1 MTDIQILA
9 PNGLPARQQMS
20 AWQGAGAGFGGQL
33 EQWTPQ
39 LKSLDAALLPNLNLG
54 NARAEDVTRN
64 NAFAANGVQL
74 HIDNIVG
81 HLFRLSYKPRWRR
94 LGITDEDARAFADD
108 VEAWWMEYAED
119 PIGCWLDAE
128 RKRTATMMV
137 REAVGTHTR
146 LGEVTAAAEWI
157 SRPGT
162 SMRTAVRMVSPK
174 RVSNPNR
181 QRDTG
186 RLRGGVEFDQY
197 GAATAYHVR
206 QFGNG
211 GLGMGT
217 GYGNDW
223 RRVER
228 EAANG
233 RLKFI
238 HVFEPTEDGQARG
251 ANQFLA
257 VLEQSHMLPKL
268 QHTKLQNAIVNAMY
282 AATIES
288 EMGTEA
294 AMEIIGADGNDAS
307 KVAANIGRYM
317 MAINSFHSGSAL
329 KMNGVRVPHL
339 WPGEKLHLQTSGNV
353 DNGFTDLES
362 SILRWMS
369 AGLNVPYEPFAR
381 DYRQSTYSSARA
393 SMMEGWRYYMGRRKV
408 IASRFATHLFVLAF
422 EEALQRREL
431 TLPRRATRGF
441 YEARAAWCACEWIG
455 AGRLAIDGLKEV
467 KEAVL
472 RIESGLST
480 YEKELALMGED
491 YQETFAQQV
500 REMQERREAGLPPP
514 SWLKTQQ
521 LAPDEEQQAA

>member
-1 MTDIQILA
+1 MKDIQILG
-9 PNGLPARQQMS
+9 PNGVPVRQQMS
-20 AWQGAGAGFGGQL
+20 AWQGAGSGFGGQL
-33 EQWTPQ
+33 EQWIPQ
-39 LKSLDAALLPNLNLG
+39 LKSMDASLLPNLNLG

-94 LGITDEDARAFADD
+94 LGISDEDARHFADD

-137 REAVGTHTR
+137 REAVATHTR
-146 LGEVTAAAEWI
+146 LGEITAAAEWI
-157 SRPGT
+157 ERRGT
-162 SMRTAVRMVSPK
+162 SMRTAIRMVSPK
-174 RVSNPNR
+174 RVGNPR
-181 QRDTG
+181 GKRDSG
-186 RLRGGVEFDQY
+186 NLRAGIEFDRH
-197 GAATAYHVR
+197 GVADAYWVR
-206 QFGNG
+206 QYAAA

-217 GYGNDW
+217 GYANEW
-223 RRVER
+223 RRVKR

-233 RLKFI
+233 RLMFI
-238 HVFEPTEDGQARG
+238 HVFEPTEDGQSRG

-268 QHTKLQNAIVNAMY
+268 QQTKLQNAIVNAMY

-288 EMGTEA
+288 EMGTDA
-294 AMEIIGADGNDAS
+294 AMEIIGADGDA
-307 KVAANIGRYM
+307 AAQNIARYM
-317 MAINSFHSGSAL
+317 MAVNSFHSGNAL
-329 KMNGVRVPHL
+329 KMNGVRIPHL
-339 WPGEKLHLQTSGNV
+339 WPGEKLNLQTSSNA

-431 TLPRRATRGF
+431 TLPRNASRGF
-441 YEARAAWCACEWIG
+441 YEARAAWCNCEWIG

-480 YEKELALMGED
+480 YEKEMALMGED
-491 YQETFAQQV
+491 YQETFAQQI
-500 REMQERREAGLPPP
+500 RETEERKAAGLPPP
-514 SWLKTQQ
+514 SWLRTQA
-521 LAPDEEQQAA
+521 LAPDDESQAA

>member
-1 MTDIQILA
+1 MTTVQILH
-9 PNGLPARQQMS
+9 PNGRPAREQMS
-20 AWQGAGAGFGGQL
+20 SWQGAGSGFGGQL
-33 EQWTPQ
+33 DRWKPS
-39 LKSLDAALLPNLNLG
+39 LKTLDAALLPQLDLG

-94 LGITDEDARAFADD
+94 LGITDADARSFAQD
-108 VEAWWMEYAED
+108 VEAWWTEYAED
-119 PIGCWLDAE
+119 PIGCWLDVE

-137 REAVGTHTR
+137 REAVATHTR
-146 LGEVTAAAEWI
+146 LGEIMGAAEWME
-157 SRPGT
+157 RRGT
-162 SMRTAVRMVSPK
+162 SMRTAIKLVSPK
-174 RVSNPNR
+174 RVSNPNGTS
-181 QRDTG
+181 DTATLRHG
-186 RLRGGVEFDQY
+186 LEFDRGGAMV
-197 GAATAYHVR
+197 AAWVR
-206 QFGNG
+206 QGSVG
-211 GLGMGT
+211 GLGLGNGMGNEWT
-217 GYGNDW
+217 
-223 RRVER
+223 RIER
-228 EAANG
+228 ETRFG
-233 RLKFI
+233 RPKFI
-238 HVFEPTEDGQARG
+238 HVFEPTEDGQSRG

-288 EMGTEA
+288 ELGTEA
-294 AMEIIGADGNDAS
+294 ALEIIGAGTEGTNNI
-307 KVAANIGRYM
+307 ANYL
-317 MAINSFHSGSAL
+317 MAVNSFHNGAKLS
-329 KMNGVRVPHL
+329 MNGVKVPHL
-339 WPGEKLHLQTSGNV
+339 WPGEKLNLQTSGNV

-408 IASRFATHLFVLAF
+408 IAARFATMMFVLAF
-422 EEALQRREL
+422 EEALQRKEL
-431 TLPRRATRGF
+431 RLPRNASRGF
-441 YEARAAWCACEWIG
+441 YEAKSAWCNCEWIG
-455 AGRLAIDGLKEV
+455 SGRLAIDGLKEV

-480 YEKELALMGED
+480 YEKELALLGED

-500 REMQERREAGLPPP
+500 RETQERREAGLPPP
-514 SWLKTQQ
+514 SWMQAQ
-521 LAPDEEQQAA
+521 MLAPEQPETTE

>member
-1 MTDIQILA
+1 MTVAQILH
-9 PNGLPARQQMS
+9 PNGLPAREQLS
-20 AWQGAGAGFGGQL
+20 SWQGAGSGFGGQL
-33 EQWTPQ
+33 ERWKPS
-39 LKSLDAALLPNLNLG
+39 LKTLDAALLPQLDLG

-74 HIDNIVG
+74 HVDNIVG

-94 LGITDEDARAFADD
+94 LGITDADARAFAQD
-108 VEAWWMEYAED
+108 VEAWWTEYAED
-119 PIGCWLDAE
+119 PIGCWLDVE

-137 REAVGTHTR
+137 REAVATHTR
-146 LGEVTAAAEWI
+146 LGEVMAAVEWLER
-157 SRPGT
+157 SGT
-162 SMRTAVRMVSPK
+162 KMRTAIKMISPK
-174 RVSNPNR
+174 RVSNPNGCA
-181 QRDTG
+181 DTNG
-186 RLRGGVEFDQY
+186 LRHGLEFDRGGAMV
-197 GAATAYHVR
+197 AAWVR
-206 QFGNG
+206 QSSAGGLFGNG
-211 GLGMGT
+211 L
-217 GYGNDW
+217 GNDW
-223 RRVER
+223 RRIER
-228 EAANG
+228 EVAATG
-233 RLKFI
+233 RPKFI
-238 HVFEPTEDGQARG
+238 HVFEPTEDGQSRG

-294 AMEIIGADGNDAS
+294 ALEIIGAGEGGTD
-307 KVAANIGRYM
+307 NIVKYL
-317 MAINSFHSGSAL
+317 MAVNSFHNGSKLAL
-329 KMNGVRVPHL
+329 NGVKIPHL
-339 WPGEKLHLQTSGNV
+339 WPGEKLNLQTSGNV

-408 IASRFATHLFVLAF
+408 IASRFSSMLFVAAF
-422 EEALQRREL
+422 EEALHRREL
-431 TLPRRATRGF
+431 SLPRNASRGF
-441 YEARAAWCACEWIG
+441 LEAKGAWCNTEWIG
-455 AGRLAIDGLKEV
+455 SGRLAIDGLKEV

-480 YEKELALMGED
+480 YEKELALLGED

-500 REMQERREAGLPPP
+500 RETQERREAGLPPP
-514 SWLKTQQ
+514 SWMQTQA
-521 LAPDEEQQAA
+521 LAPEQTAPPE

>member
-1 MTDIQILA
+1 MKNVQILA
-9 PNGLPARQQMS
+9 PNGMPARQQMS
-20 AWQGAGAGFGGQL
+20 TWQGAGAGFGGQL
-33 EQWTPQ
+33 ERWNPQ
-39 LKSLDAALLPNLNLG
+39 LKSFDAALLPNLKLG

-94 LGITDEDARAFADD
+94 LGISDADARAFAED
-108 VEAWWMEYAED
+108 VEAWWFEYAED
-119 PIGCWLDAE
+119 PTGCWLDVE

-137 REAVGTHTR
+137 REAIGTHTR
-146 LGEVTAAAEWI
+146 LGEITAAAEWVE
-157 SRPGT
+157 RRGT
-162 SMRTAVRMVSPK
+162 PMRTAVRMVSPK
-174 RVSNPNR
+174 RVCNPGDR
-181 QRDTG
+181 ADSG
-186 RLRGGVEFDQY
+186 SLRAGIEFDRY
-197 GAATAYHVR
+197 GAAVAYWVR
-206 QFGNG
+206 QLSTG
-211 GLGMGT
+211 GLGLGT
-217 GYGNDW
+217 GYGSEW
-223 RRVER
+223 RRVDR

-233 RLKFI
+233 RVKFI
-238 HVFEPTEDGQARG
+238 HVYEPTEDGQARG
-251 ANQFLA
+251 ANQFLT

-288 EMGTEA
+288 ELGTEA
-294 AMEIIGADGNDAS
+294 AMEVIGAGEEGVANLS
-307 KVAANIGRYM
+307 KYM
-317 MAINSFHSGSAL
+317 MAVNSFNSGSKL
-329 KMNGVRVPHL
+329 TLNGVKIPHL
-339 WPGEKLHLQTSGNV
+339 WPGEKLNLQTSANV

-362 SILRWMS
+362 SILRWMA

-408 IASRFATHLFVLAF
+408 IAARFATQLFVLAF
-422 EEALQRREL
+422 EEALQRRL
-431 TLPRRATRGF
+431 LSLPRNAARGF
-441 YEARAAWCACEWIG
+441 YEARSAWCNCDWIG

-480 YEKELALMGED
+480 YEKELALLGED

-500 REMQERREAGLPPP
+500 REMDERRTAGLPPP
-514 SWLKTQQ
+514 SWMRTQA
-521 LAPDEEQQAA
+521 LAPDQAEPNP

>member
-1 MTDIQILA
+1 MSTPQILA
-9 PNGLPARQQMS
+9 PNGLPAREQLS
-20 AWQGAGAGFGGQL
+20 GWQGAGAGFGGQL
-33 EQWTPQ
+33 ERWNPP
-39 LKSLDAALLPNLNLG
+39 LKTLDAALLPKLDLG

-94 LGITDEDARAFADD
+94 LGITDADARAFAQD
-108 VEAWWMEYAED
+108 VEAWWTEYAED
-119 PIGCWLDAE
+119 PIGCWLDVE
-128 RKRTATMMV
+128 RKRTFTMMV
-137 REAVGTHTR
+137 RESVGTHTR
-146 LGEVTAAAEWI
+146 TGEIMAAAEWLE
-157 SRPGT
+157 RRGT
-162 SMRTAVRMVSPK
+162 AMRTAIKLISPK
-174 RVSNPNR
+174 RVGNPHGK
-181 QRDTG
+181 RDSG
-186 RLRGGVEFDQY
+186 DLRGGIEFDRG
-197 GAATAYHVR
+197 GAALAYWVR
-206 QFGNG
+206 QASTG
-211 GLGMGT
+211 GLGLGT
-217 GYGNDW
+217 GLGNDW
-223 RRVER
+223 RRIER

-233 RLKFI
+233 RQKFI
-238 HVFEPTEDGQARG
+238 HVFEPSEDGQSRG

-294 AMEIIGADGNDAS
+294 AMEVIGAGSEGTD
-307 KVAANIGRYM
+307 NIVKYL
-317 MAINSFHSGSAL
+317 MAVNSFHNGSKLAL
-329 KMNGVRVPHL
+329 NGVKIPHL
-339 WPGEKLHLQTSGNV
+339 WPGEKLNLQTSGNV

-408 IASRFATHLFVLAF
+408 IAARFATMVFSLAF
-422 EEALQRREL
+422 EEALHRREL
-431 TLPRRATRGF
+431 TLPRAATRGF
-441 YEARAAWCACEWIG
+441 YEAKAAWCNSEWIG
-455 AGRLAIDGLKEV
+455 SGRLAIDGLKEV

-480 YEKELALMGED
+480 YEKEMALLGED

-500 REMQERREAGLPPP
+500 RETQERREAGLPPP
-514 SWLKTQQ
+514 SWMQAQ
-521 LAPDEEQQAA
+521 VLAPEQSEAAE

>member
-1 MTDIQILA
+1 MSNIEILA
-9 PNGLPARQQMS
+9 PNGLPARQQLS
-20 AWQGAGAGFGGQL
+20 GWQGAGGGFGGQL
-33 EQWTPQ
+33 EHWVPQ
-39 LKSLDAALLPNLNLG
+39 LKSLDAALLPNLKLG

-94 LGITDEDARAFADD
+94 LGISDSDARLFADD

-146 LGEVTAAAEWI
+146 LGEITAAAEWI
-157 SRPGT
+157 QRPGT
-162 SMRTAVRMVSPK
+162 RMRTAIRMVSPK
-174 RVSNPNR
+174 RVSNPNE
-181 QRDTG
+181 QRDSA
-186 RLRGGVEFDQY
+186 RLRGGIEFDQY
-197 GAATAYHVR
+197 GAALAYHIR
-206 QFGNG
+206 QHGNAA
-211 GLGMGT
+211 LGMGT
-217 GYGNDW
+217 GYGRDW

-233 RLKFI
+233 RVKFI
-238 HVFEPTEDGQARG
+238 HVFEPTEDGQSRG
-251 ANQFLA
+251 ANQFLS

-268 QHTKLQNAIVNAMY
+268 QHTKMQNAIVNAMY

-288 EMGTEA
+288 EMGTSA
-294 AMEIIGADGNDAS
+294 AMEIIGAGEADAGN
-307 KVAANIGRYM
+307 AADNLAKYM
-317 MAINSFHSGSAL
+317 LTINSYRGSNAL

-362 SILRWMS
+362 SILRWMA
-369 AGLNVPYEPFAR
+369 AGLNLPYEPFAR

-431 TLPRRATRGF
+431 TLPRNATRGF
-441 YEARAAWCACEWIG
+441 YEARAAWCNCEWIG

-491 YQETFAQQV
+491 YHETFGQ
-500 REMQERREAGLPPP
+500 
-514 SWLKTQQ
+514 
-521 LAPDEEQQAA
+521 

>member
-1 MTDIQILA
+1 MTDITILA
-9 PNGLPARQQMS
+9 PNGKPARAQLS
-20 AWQGAGAGFGGQL
+20 GWQGAGQGFGGQL
-33 EQWTPQ
+33 ERWTPQ
-39 LKSLDAALLPNLNLG
+39 LKTLDAALLPQLDLG

-94 LGITDEDARAFADD
+94 LGITDEDARAFAQD
-108 VEAWWMEYAED
+108 VEAWWTEYAED
-119 PIGCWLDAE
+119 PIGCYLDVE

-137 REAVGTHTR
+137 REAIGTHTR
-146 LGEVTAAAEWI
+146 LGEIMAAAEWVE
-157 SRPGT
+157 RPGT
-162 SMRTAVRMVSPK
+162 AMRTAIKMVSPK
-174 RVSNPNR
+174 RVSNPNGR
-181 QRDTG
+181 RDG
-186 RLRGGVEFDQY
+186 GNLRGGIEFDRH
-197 GAATAYHVR
+197 GAAIAYHVR
-206 QFGNG
+206 QAGG
-211 GLGMGT
+211 AGLGMGS
-217 GYGNDW
+217 GMSQQW
-223 RRVER
+223 QRVAR

-233 RLKFI
+233 RAKFI
-238 HVFEPTEDGQARG
+238 HIFEPTEDGQTRG
-251 ANQFLA
+251 ANQFLS

-288 EMGTEA
+288 ELGTEA
-294 AMEIIGADGNDAS
+294 AMEVIGAGEEGTQNLT
-307 KVAANIGRYM
+307 KYLMQV
-317 MAINSFHSGSAL
+317 NSFYNGNAL
-329 KMNGVRVPHL
+329 RMNGVKVPHL
-339 WPGEKLHLQTSGNV
+339 WPGEKLSLQTSGNV

-408 IASRFATHLFVLAF
+408 IAARFATALFALAF
-422 EEALQRREL
+422 EEALVRGEL
-431 TLPRRATRGF
+431 RLPRRASRGF
-441 YEARAAWCACEWIG
+441 YEAKGAWCNCEWIG
-455 AGRLAIDGLKEV
+455 AGRLSIDGLKEV

-480 YEKELALMGED
+480 YEKELALLGED

-500 REMQERREAGLPPP
+500 REMDERKAAGLPPP
-514 SWLKTQQ
+514 SWIKTQA
-521 LAPDEEQQAA
+521 LAPEDAAEAA

>member
-1 MTDIQILA
+1 MSEIQILA
-9 PNGLPARQQMS
+9 PNGLPARNQMS
-20 AWQGAGAGFGGQL
+20 GWQGAGTGFGGQL
-33 EQWTPQ
+33 ERWLPQ
-39 LKSLDAALLPNLNLG
+39 LQSLDAALLPNLKLG

-94 LGITDEDARAFADD
+94 LGISDSDARAFADD

-146 LGEVTAAAEWI
+146 LGEITAAAEWI
-157 SRPGT
+157 ERPGT
-162 SMRTAVRMVSPK
+162 KMRTAIRMVSPK
-174 RVSNPNR
+174 RVNNPND
-181 QRDTG
+181 QRDTP
-186 RLRGGVEFDQY
+186 RLRAGIEFDQH
-197 GAATAYHVR
+197 GAALAYHVR
-206 QFGNG
+206 QFGNA
-211 GLGMGT
+211 GLSMGT

-251 ANQFLA
+251 ANQFLS

-288 EMGTEA
+288 EIGTDA
-294 AMEIIGADGNDAS
+294 AMELIGAGQEDGA
-307 KVAANIGRYM
+307 KVATNLAQYM
-317 MAINSFHSGSAL
+317 LAINSYRGNAL
-329 KMNGVRVPHL
+329 QMNGVRVPHL
-339 WPGEKLHLQTSGNV
+339 WPGEKLNLQTSGNV

-431 TLPRRATRGF
+431 TLPRNATRGF
-441 YEARAAWCACEWIG
+441 YEARAAWCNCEWIG

-480 YEKELALMGED
+480 YEKEMALMGED

-500 REMQERREAGLPPP
+500 REMAERKAAGLPPP

-521 LAPDEEQQAA
+521 LAPDNEPQAA

>member
-1 MTDIQILA
+1 MSNLQILA
-9 PNGLPARQQMS
+9 PNGLPAREQLS
-20 AWQGAGAGFGGQL
+20 TWQGAGGGFGGQL
-33 EQWTPQ
+33 ERWQPRLQTV
-39 LKSLDAALLPNLNLG
+39 DAALLPNLKLG

-64 NAFAANGVQL
+64 NAFAANAVQM

-81 HLFRLSYKPRWRR
+81 HLFRLSYKPRWRL
-94 LGITDEDARAFADD
+94 LGISDADARAFAQD
-108 VEAWWMEYAED
+108 VEAWWFEFAED
-119 PIGCWLDAE
+119 PVGCWLDVE

-146 LGEVTAAAEWI
+146 LGEVSAAAEWVE
-157 SRPGT
+157 RRGT
-162 SMRTAVRMVSPK
+162 PMRTAVRMVSPK
-174 RVSNPNR
+174 RIGNPGDR
-181 QRDTG
+181 SDTTN
-186 RLRGGVEFDQY
+186 LRGGVEFDRDSV
-197 GAATAYHVR
+197 AIAYHIR
-206 QFGNG
+206 QLSTG
-211 GLGMGT
+211 GLGLGN
-217 GYGNDW
+217 GYASEW

-238 HVFEPTEDGQARG
+238 HVFEPSEDGQARG
-251 ANQFLA
+251 ANQFLS

-288 EMGTEA
+288 ELGNEA
-294 AMEIIGADGNDAS
+294 ALELIGAGEESITKIAQ
-307 KVAANIGRYM
+307 YM
-317 MAINSFHSGSAL
+317 MAVNSFNSGSKL
-329 KMNGVRVPHL
+329 SLNGVKIPHL

-353 DNGFTDLES
+353 DNGFADFES
-362 SILRWMS
+362 SILRWMA
-369 AGLNVPYEPFAR
+369 AGLNVPVEPFSK

-408 IASRFATHLFVLAF
+408 IAARFATHLFVLAF
-422 EEALQRREL
+422 EEALQRRL
-431 TLPRRATRGF
+431 LKLPRNATRGF
-441 YEARAAWCACEWIG
+441 YEARASWCNCEWIG

-480 YEKELALMGED
+480 YEKELALLGED

-500 REMQERREAGLPPP
+500 REMNERREAGLPPP
-514 SWLKTQQ
+514 SWMQAQ
-521 LAPDEEQQAA
+521 ALAPDQTEPTE

>member
-1 MTDIQILA
+1 MSDIQILA

-20 AWQGAGAGFGGQL
+20 SWQGAGQGFGGQL
-33 EQWTPQ
+33 ERWTPQ
-39 LKSLDAALLPNLNLG
+39 LQTVDAALLPNLDLG

-64 NAFAANGVQL
+64 NAFAANGVQM

-94 LGITDEDARAFADD
+94 LGITDSDARAFADD

-119 PIGCWLDAE
+119 PIGCWLDVE

-146 LGEVTAAAEWI
+146 LGEVAAAAEWVER
-157 SRPGT
+157 SGT

-174 RVSNPNR
+174 RISNPGGR
-181 QRDTG
+181 RDTDY
-186 RLRGGVEFDQY
+186 LRAGIEFDRN
-197 GAATAYHVR
+197 GAAAAYHIR
-206 QFGNG
+206 QLGSG
-211 GLGMGT
+211 GLGMGS
-217 GYGNDW
+217 GYAGEW
-223 RRVER
+223 RRVTR

-233 RLKFI
+233 RFKFI

-251 ANQFLA
+251 TNQFLT

-268 QHTKLQNAIVNAMY
+268 QQTKLQNAVVNAMY

-288 EMGTEA
+288 ELGTEA
-294 AMEIIGADGNDAS
+294 AMEVIGADGNDAS
-307 KVAANIGRYM
+307 KVATNIAQYM
-317 MAINSFHSGSAL
+317 MAINSFHSGNKL
-329 KMNGVRVPHL
+329 LMNGVKVPHL
-339 WPGEKLHLQTSGNV
+339 WPGEKLNMQTSGNV

-362 SILRWMS
+362 SILRWMA
-369 AGLNVPYEPFAR
+369 AGLNLPYEPFAR

-431 TLPRRATRGF
+431 VLPRSATRGF
-441 YEARAAWCACEWIG
+441 YEARAAWCNCEWIG
-455 AGRLAIDGLKEV
+455 SGRLAIDGLKEV

-500 REMQERREAGLPPP
+500 REMAERKAAGLPPP

-521 LAPDEEQQAA
+521 LAPDEEQAAA